1 MKQKYNGKTLYTK
14 RVKNNILNIYSLST
28 IEDKKDWYGIAND
41 FANQLSV
48 SYNIPIQ
55 KVCGVIAALSP
66 MKNWEENMRI
76 AELFIADGVAK
87 HTKLFSKKAK
97 DIIESSGDVND
108 IVDILNGNKIISF
121 FLNILNP
128 ETSKNITIDRHALS
142 VALGYRVKDK
152 DLKSLT
158 NNQYEF
164 FVNCYSLAAEEIGI
178 SGLLMQ
184 STTWTTQRKLNKIS

>member
-1 MKQKYNGKTLYTK
+1 MKQRYNGKTLYTK
-14 RVKNNILNIYSLST
+14 RVKNNILNIYDSST
-28 IEDKKDWYGIAND
+28 IEARRDWYGIAND
-41 FANQLSV
+41 FAKQLSTTYDV
-48 SYNIPIQ
+48 PLQ

-66 MKNWEENMRI
+66 MKNWKENMRI

-97 DIIESSGDVND
+97 DIMESSGDVND
-108 IVDILNGNKIISF
+108 IVNILNGNKIISF

-128 ETSKNITIDRHALS
+128 ETSKNITIDRHAIS

-164 FVNCYSLAAEEIGI
+164 FVNCYSIAAEERGV

-184 STTWTTQRKLNKIS
+184 SATWVTQRKLNEIS